1 MIIRVAKIEYHQ
13 SEKHKFYIFINGQ
26 EYDVGLHHD
35 EEEAICEAFK
45 IKREENVLCLD

>member
-13 SEKHKFYIFINGQ
+13 SDKHKFFVFINGQ
-26 EYDVGLHHD
+26 EYDVGLHYD

-45 IKREENVLCLD
+45 IKREENKLCA